1 MDIFLKA
8 LFRYGEILFVNR
20 GKYTDASKEIE
31 NSISFWKLNYIWSR
45 LLTFATIIFDWNIV
59 KNYDRTYSFVSRQI
73 F

>member
-31 NSISFWKLNYIWSR
+31 NSISFWKLNYI
-45 LLTFATIIFDWNIV
+45 
-59 KNYDRTYSFVSRQI
+59 
-73 F
+73 